1 MRPPFYSKLLHLPLE
16 LLLTINTYDL
26 NFPNLCIPNFP
37 LSYSILPYWCS
48 LPQTYWTHSF
58 LWVGHSLCSQ
68 SLNSL
73 PLDIGPWLP
82 PPYSRFASTSTS
94 LSGISG
100 QTNTLTVLK
109 LYTSSTLFFY
119 FQIAVAT
126 AGYNGSLLIYCL
138 PLCSNMKAT
147 TLKAIVGFIQY
158 CISSIKWVCRTLD
171 SLDMCLLKD
180 WLHEV
185 MVNLVKS
192 LISKQGWGKQNS

>member
-26 NFPNLCIPNFP
+26 NFPILCIPNFP

-82 PPYSRFASTSTS
+82 PPYSHFASTSTS

-109 LYTSSTLFFY
+109 LYTSLTLFFFFTFRLQLLLLDIMVLY
-119 FQIAVAT
+119 WFNVCLFAVTWKQERWKQLLASFSTAFLVLTGCVEHWIASMRVYWET
-126 AGYNGSLLIYCL
+126 GY
-138 PLCSNMKAT
+138 MK
-147 TLKAIVGFIQY
+147 
-158 CISSIKWVCRTLD
+158 
-171 SLDMCLLKD
+171 
-180 WLHEV
+180 
-185 MVNLVKS
+185 
-192 LISKQGWGKQNS
+192 